1 MAFNRKQRLRD
12 NIEAIRTAF
21 TLEREQRAAT
31 AEERAILRKYCG
43 FGGLKCILNPA
54 RELTD
59 AVHWAKSD
67 LELFAPTVELHRLIR
82 ENSRDDMEYKRFVDS
97 LKASVLTA
105 FYTPK
110 EITDTIADVLA
121 DYSVR
126 PSRVLEPSAGV
137 GVFVDAVL
145 RHNPD
150 ADVMAFEKDLLTGT
164 ILRQLHPD
172 KKMRI
177 DGFEKIEKPFNDYF
191 DLAVSNIPFGD
202 IAVFDAEFQKSESFG
217 RRSSQKAI
225 HNYFFLK
232 GLDTV
237 RDGGIVAFIT
247 SQGVLNSAKTSVR
260 NELFSQANLVSA
272 IRLPNN
278 LFSDNAGTEVGS
290 DLIILQKNL
299 HKMELSQDERLLTVI
314 QTDTKTNLTD
324 NAYLYIDALDN
335 AGNWTDYVVLANPF
349 YEEEPELTPTPTPDT
364 GDDEHDEHCPT
375 DCDCRK
381 NNTSGSSSGSSFGG
395 SSGGASSVSGGSKNA
410 GSSAQT
416 PASSETPAPTTEP
429 ITKEDGTGFT
439 QNGNSV
445 TRDLLYDKYSNKQ
458 FITIET
464 RNGETFYLVIDYDKP
479 LDEDGERY
487 ETYFLNLVDEADLLA
502 LVEGEKQTPACSC
515 TTKCEAGAVN
525 TSCEVCKTNMTEC
538 TGKEKVVEKVP
549 GTTSEPEIEPEP
561 EKKSSGGA
569 VALLLLL
576 VLGGGGALYWFKFR
590 KKKPDAKG
598 PVDLDDYDYGEDED
612 DTDYETEPD
621 EPESTGDAEQEDA
634 E

>member
-1 MAFNRKQRLRD
+1 MHLKKTKKAPRVMRMIALMLSLVLAFFTMTGMAL
-12 NIEAIRTAF
+12 
-21 TLEREQRAAT
+21 
-31 AEERAILRKYCG
+31 AEE
-43 FGGLKCILNPA
+43 
-54 RELTD
+54 
-59 AVHWAKSD
+59 
-67 LELFAPTVELHRLIR
+67 
-82 ENSRDDMEYKRFVDS
+82 
-97 LKASVLTA
+97 
-105 FYTPK
+105 
-110 EITDTIADVLA
+110 
-121 DYSVR
+121 
-126 PSRVLEPSAGV
+126 
-137 GVFVDAVL
+137 
-145 RHNPD
+145 
-150 ADVMAFEKDLLTGT
+150 
-164 ILRQLHPD
+164 
-172 KKMRI
+172 
-177 DGFEKIEKPFNDYF
+177 
-191 DLAVSNIPFGD
+191 
-202 IAVFDAEFQKSESFG
+202 
-217 RRSSQKAI
+217 
-225 HNYFFLK
+225 
-232 GLDTV
+232 
-237 RDGGIVAFIT
+237 
-247 SQGVLNSAKTSVR
+247 
-260 NELFSQANLVSA
+260 
-272 IRLPNN
+272 
-278 LFSDNAGTEVGS
+278 GTEVPDAVPDSTLEIVEEELEVEPEPTEEPPVEAPGAEETPEPTPEPEEPSIPPEPTDTPALEPEYALDEEIPLGWHNAPVTITVRLIDKNNTGWVKIEAAFEDS
-290 DLIILQKNL
+290 DSAERSDVTEEWNEYGYLERTMPDNGTVFFFVTDPLGIE
-299 HKMELSQDERLLTVI
+299 HELSLDVFCMDFEAPTLRAGINGTLLRVEASDALSGVAAVFVNDELYTTLDNGELNVRI
-314 QTDTKTNLTD
+314 DNLTD
-324 NAYLYIDALDN
+324 DAYLYIDALDN

-349 YEEEPELTPTPTPDT
+349 YEEEPEPTPTPGT
-364 GDDEHDEHCPT
+364 GDEQHDEHCPA

-381 NNTSGSSSGSSFGG
+381 NNTSGSGGVSSGNS
-395 SSGGASSVSGGSKNA
+395 GSKNA

-502 LVEGEKQTPACSC
+502 LVEGDKQTLVCSC

-549 GTTSEPEIEPEP
+549 DTTPEPEIEPEP

-576 VLGGGGALYWFKFR
+576 LLGGGLALYWFKFR

-612 DTDYETEPD
+612 DTDYKTEPD